1 MDELETKLS
10 MDPLCISLTREY
22 IDYAASFLQL
32 QEFQA
37 SEVAIIRGQEDLLTS
52 REKLMQHI
60 LGMGIKARPQ
70 ELSTYLLGIATY
82 NYSQHERNLQQHQSA
97 MQALEDISFEE
108 AAMPSVLLYLTKQ
121 KYKLLV
127 EKTSSG
133 DFQL

>member
-10 MDPLCISLTREY
+10 MDPLCISLIREH
-22 IDYAASFLQL
+22 INYAASLLQL

-70 ELSTYLLGIATY
+70 ELSTYLFGIAT
-82 NYSQHERNLQQHQSA
+82 NIYSQHERSLQQHQSA

-108 AAMPSVLLYLTKQ
+108 AAVPSVLLYLTKQ